1 LKGRAKLSHRYGNK
15 LRPGTVDWTELE
27 TSTFQDHVIK
37 HVLGATVLGW
47 IVIGDA
53 VHLLL
58 DVGLLWT
65 IYVTA
70 EMDLMAQSVA
80 IQDLAGDAV
89 SDSDILQFESDAQL
103 LKSEGREATG
113 LVRLT
118 AAPVECVVCGV
129 AIFSSDSRRRIMIEG
144 EHANIE
150 ITTNLDSS
158 EVTIKAISRG

>member
-1 LKGRAKLSHRYGNK
+1 MH
-15 LRPGTVDWTELE
+15 WIELE
-27 TSTFQDHVIK
+27 TSTYQDHVIK

-47 IVIGDA
+47 IVIEDA

-80 IQDLAGDAV
+80 IQDLAGNAV

-103 LKSEGREATG
+103 LISEGREATG

-129 AIFSSDSRRRIMIEG
+129 EIFSCDSQRRILIEG
-144 EHANIE
+144 EHAHLE
-150 ITTNLDSS
+150 IITNPDNSDL
-158 EVTIKAISRG
+158 TIQIRN

>member
-1 LKGRAKLSHRYGNK
+1 MPNLATSSSAEKWQ
-15 LRPGTVDWTELE
+15 PLE

-53 VHLLL
+53 AHLLL

-65 IYVTA
+65 IYVTG

-80 IQDLAGDAV
+80 IQDLEGGDV
-89 SDSDILQFESDAQL
+89 SRADILQFESDAQK

-113 LVRLT
+113 LARLT
-118 AAPVECVVCGV
+118 AAPVECAITGV
-129 AIFSSDSRRRIMIEG
+129 ALFSRNSERRIMIEG
-144 EHANIE
+144 EQANIE
-150 ITTNLDSS
+150 ILTDLDKS
-158 EVTIKAISRG
+158 ELIINSEN

>member
-1 LKGRAKLSHRYGNK
+1 
-15 LRPGTVDWTELE
+15 VDWTELE

-103 LKSEGREATG
+103 LKSEGRDATG

-129 AIFSSDSRRRIMIEG
+129 ELFSCDSQRRILIEG
-144 EHANIE
+144 EHADIE
-150 ITTNLDSS
+150 IITSMENSQ
-158 EVTIKAISRG
+158 VTINAAEH

>member
-1 LKGRAKLSHRYGNK
+1 MH
-15 LRPGTVDWTELE
+15 WIELE
-27 TSTFQDHVIK
+27 TSTYQDHVIK

-47 IVIGDA
+47 IVIEDA

-80 IQDLAGDAV
+80 IQDLAGNAV

-103 LKSEGREATG
+103 LISEGREATG

-129 AIFSSDSRRRIMIEG
+129 EIFSCDSQRRILIEG
-144 EHANIE
+144 EHAHLE
-150 ITTNLDSS
+150 IITNLDNSDL
-158 EVTIKAISRG
+158 TIQIRN